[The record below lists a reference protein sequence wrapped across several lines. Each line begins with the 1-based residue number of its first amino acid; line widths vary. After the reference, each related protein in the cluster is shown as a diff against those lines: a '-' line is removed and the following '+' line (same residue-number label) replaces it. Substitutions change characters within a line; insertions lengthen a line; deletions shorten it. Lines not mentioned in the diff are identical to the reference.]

1 MLKTVQMAL
10 RNGVKLGAHPGY
22 PDLQGF
28 GRRHMEIPP
37 KEIYSLVLYQIGS
50 LHAIVKAQGGELSHV
65 KPHGAL
71 YNRAAKEIET
81 ARAIA
86 KAVHDFDSSMT
97 LFGLANSCLVA
108 AGEEIGLPTASEVFA
123 DRTYQRDGSLTPRTQ
138 EGAVIHDEQ
147 QAIDQVLRM
156 VKEHKV
162 ASTDGTDIE
171 IIPDTICLHGDNE
184 RALIFAEKIAAALN
198 DL

>member
-1 MLKTVQMAL
+1 MLKTVQIAL
-10 RNGVKLGAHPGY
+10 RNGVKLGAHPSY

-37 KEIYSLVLYQIGS
+37 EEIYSLVLYQVGS

-86 KAVHDFDSSMT
+86 KAVHDFDSSLT

-108 AGEEIGLPTASEVFA
+108 AGEEIGLLTASEVFA

-138 EGAVIHDEQ
+138 EGALIHDEQ
-147 QAIDQVLRM
+147 QAIEQVIRM

-162 ASTDGTDIE
+162 MSTDGIDIE

>member
-10 RNGVKLGAHPGY
+10 KNGVNLGAHPGY

-71 YNRAAKEIET
+71 YNRAAKELET

-86 KAVHDFDSSMT
+86 KAVHDFDSSLT
-97 LFGLANSCLVA
+97 LFGLANSCLLA

-123 DRTYQRDGSLTPRTQ
+123 DRTYQRDGSLTPRSQ

-147 QAIDQVLRM
+147 QAIDQVIRM

-162 ASTDGTDIE
+162 ASTDGIDIE

-184 RALIFAEKIAAALN
+184 RALIFAEKITAALN